1 MKMTFKCKVAALAL
15 MASGLAGTQSVHACS
30 GGLIFACKTPEPAQK
45 IFDLAT
51 NPAQQGKD
59 RQSLIKS
66 EECKE
71 ICRDVLQIS
80 GNQGLFV
87 IYQDSAG
94 DKWFVR

>member
-1 MKMTFKCKVAALAL
+1 MTFIWKIGAFALIATAIL
-15 MASGLAGTQSVHACS
+15 GTQSVHACS
-30 GGLIFACKTPEPAQK
+30 GGLIFACKAPEPAQK

-51 NPAQQGKD
+51 NPAQQSKD
-59 RQSLIKS
+59 KQTLIKG
-66 EECKE
+66 EQCKE

-87 IYQDSAG
+87 IYQDGAG